1 MIKKEISALIVS
13 YYTTDVLFRC
23 IDSCIQMNG
32 IKEVIVVNNGNP
44 EEVVDQL
51 KSMKEIKLIDG
62 NGNIGFSKGC
72 NIAAN
77 EASGK
82 YLLFINPDCYI
93 DDKDFAMKLQNA
105 LEKNNSYWFATGEIL
120 NSDGTIQKTC
130 RRNLM
135 TPLNAVAES
144 FCLKRLGLSGIN
156 REVSEINTLPEV
168 SELEAFSG
176 ALFFCSKEKYERVGM
191 LSEEYFLHV
200 EDMDLCKKISLA
212 GGKICFVKNA
222 KIYHKL
228 STSETTNKF
237 LEYHKAKGFILY
249 LTKYFSCCRLPVISQ
264 LLKLAIWAR
273 YYIKI
278 KF

>member
-1 MIKKEISALIVS
+1 MIETNISALIVS
-13 YYTTDVLFRC
+13 YYTTEVLFDC
-23 IDSCIQMNG
+23 ISSCSKLKG
-32 IKEVIVVNNGNP
+32 IKEIIVVNNGNP
-44 EEVVDQL
+44 PEVLERL
-51 KSMKEIKLIDG
+51 KSLKEIKLIDG

-72 NIAAN
+72 NIAAK
-77 EASGK
+77 EAAGK
-82 YLLFINPDCYI
+82 YLLFINPDCYTK
-93 DDKDFAMKLQNA
+93 DKDFAAKLCSA
-105 LEKNNSYWFATGEIL
+105 LEQNSAYWFATCLIL

-135 TPLNAVAES
+135 TPLNAISES
-144 FCLKRLGLSGIN
+144 FGLKKLGIEGIN
-156 REVSEINTLPEV
+156 RDLSEINNL
-168 SELEAFSG
+168 SDISDLEAFSG

-200 EDMDLCKKISLA
+200 EDMDLCKKIKFA

-222 KIYHKL
+222 EIFHKL

-249 LTKYFSCCRLPVISQ
+249 LTKYFGYCRMPIISQ

-273 YYIKI
+273 YYIKTI
-278 KF
+278 F